1 MGSATSSIGRRK
13 QKVNGPPKVELQM
26 VTIIEERGPLAAS
39 DIIAHPDSFL
49 DCTLS
54 TSTERLASPSDL
66 TGGMGEVSVYVHHIQ
81 IG

>member
-1 MGSATSSIGRRK
+1 MGSAASSIERRK
-13 QKVNGPPKVELQM
+13 QKVNVPPKVELQM
-26 VTIIEERGPLAAS
+26 VTIIEEGGPQAAF
-39 DIIAHPDSFL
+39 DIIVHPDSFL

-66 TGGMGEVSVYVHHIQ
+66 TDGTGEVSVCVHHIQ

>member
-26 VTIIEERGPLAAS
+26 VTIIEERGLLAAS
-39 DIIAHPDSFL
+39 DIIAHPASFL

-54 TSTERLASPSDL
+54 TSPERLASPSDL